1 MERKRSVNNSGNTL
15 VKVIALAGGAALG
28 ALLARWLDELL
39 SSQAQERHDFDKS
52 RYEQGLAPVAPKPV
66 IEQESP
72 PTDLHNG

>member
-1 MERKRSVNNSGNTL
+1 VNNSGNTL

-52 RYEQGLAPVAPKPV
+52 RYEQGLTPVEPKTV
-66 IEQESP
+66 IEQESSP
-72 PTDLHNG
+72 AEHHND